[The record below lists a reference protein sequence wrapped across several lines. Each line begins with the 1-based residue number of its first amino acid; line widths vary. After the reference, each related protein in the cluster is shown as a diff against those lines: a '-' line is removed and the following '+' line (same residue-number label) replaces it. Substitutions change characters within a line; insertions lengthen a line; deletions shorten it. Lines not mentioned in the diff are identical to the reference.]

1 MADLKH
7 TRVVVEV
14 IENTGDDKGTTRMV
28 LDLMLPVSMGEA
40 GTMAARLAAEMVTHA
55 HAAAAASLV
64 GLPLEPT
71 WKGDPVTRDGDTS
84 ALTAPGSGGKGA
96 HR

>member
-1 MADLKH
+1 MADPKL

-14 IENTGDDKGTTRMV
+14 IEHTGDDKAATRMV
-28 LDLMLPVSMGEA
+28 LDLMLPVSTGEA
-40 GTMAARLAAEMVTHA
+40 QAMCARMAAELVTHA

-71 WKGDPVTRDGDTS
+71 WKGDPVPRDGDTS
-84 ALTAPGSGGKGA
+84 ALTAPGTSGKGA